1 MEWSIDL
8 RSRHMQQVDSL
19 ERDVMERRDDVSSLT
34 VLEVDSVV
42 LGVDGASLQRAEL
55 RRHSPELTGG

>member
-1 MEWSIDL
+1 MEWPIDP
-8 RSRHMQQVDSL
+8 RSRDMQQVDSL

-42 LGVDGASLQRAEL
+42 LGVDGASLHRAEL
-55 RRHSPELTGG
+55 RRHSAELTG